1 MRWVTL
7 ALGVILVLALWG
19 CADPDDAEVA
29 ALAARIY
36 EETPPEKALFEA
48 GLDTA
53 ALVRFTGRIL
63 DDADRLHAFLD
74 LLRRELEE

>member
-1 MRWVTL
+1 MRWISL

-36 EETPPEKALFEA
+36 EETPPEKAVFEA

-53 ALVRFTGRIL
+53 ALVRITGLIL
-63 DDADRLHAFLD
+63 DDPDRLHAFLD
-74 LLRRELEE
+74 LLRRQLEE